1 MSYVHIIASKED
13 EFTPEFLLSIND
25 DAEIEAMLWHLHD
38 RMVTKYGDQQ
48 KFFYSVSESFST
60 YHSPT
65 DVEIASFKELWE
77 TNKNGE
83 SSVKE
88 GNAYVSE
95 TTGEVVF
102 SIWQVLKTMFYNLF
116 HFGFLD
122 IKWKHER

>member
-1 MSYVHIIASKED
+1 MAYVHLMASREN

-38 RMVTKYGDQQ
+38 KMLTKYGDQ
-48 KFFYSVSESFST
+48 KFFYSISESFST

-65 DVEIASFKELWE
+65 DSEIAAFKELWD

-83 SSVKE
+83 YSITE
-88 GNAYVSE
+88 GDAYVSE
-95 TTGEVVF
+95 TTNKVVF
-102 SIWQVLKTMFYNLF
+102 SITDVLKTMFYNLI
-116 HFGFLD
+116 HFRFLD